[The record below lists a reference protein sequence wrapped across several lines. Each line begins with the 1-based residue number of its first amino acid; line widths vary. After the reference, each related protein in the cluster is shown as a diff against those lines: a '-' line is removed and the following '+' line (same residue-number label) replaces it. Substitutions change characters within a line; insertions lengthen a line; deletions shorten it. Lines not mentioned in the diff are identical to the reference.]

1 MNQFDPYIKF
11 IASQIGEIIAD
22 GSRVRSVTV
31 LGSPS
36 EIIGSLPIKV
46 GKGAN
51 RGIVLR
57 SDTFAELGNPEAGS
71 CAILLAT
78 SDTGLIQDGRISILG
93 NDIQDRKPDTDKVPV
108 IKVTRNAESTDAS
121 PSVTKPTVQT
131 GTSVISLPF
140 GQIVMVGGKNLTN
153 NHFETL
159 KTSLIIGDQIE
170 GYMERSQSFNIWS
183 RVSLDAAKKEF
194 SLFTL
199 GKALVAIIKSCN
211 PAVEVVQ
218 VTFVTTGKQHITM
231 LESYAMQIRKIARE
245 LVRDNWKIKGYD
257 IECLSD
263 CDLCNEKP
271 ICDDIREVIRNK
283 NENAT
288 HKIKIEI

>member
-11 IASQIGEIIAD
+11 IASKIGEIIAD

-51 RGIVLR
+51 RGIILR

-93 NDIQDRKPDTDKVPV
+93 NDIQDRKPDTDNFP
-108 IKVTRNAESTDAS
+108 DA
-121 PSVTKPTVQT
+121 
-131 GTSVISLPF
+131 ISLSF
-140 GQIVMVGGKNLTN
+140 GQIVMVGGKNLTIKN
-153 NHFETL
+153 FETL

-183 RVSLDAAKKEF
+183 RVSMDAARKEF

-218 VTFVTTGKQHITM
+218 VTFVTSGKQHITM

-263 CDLCNEKP
+263 CDLCDEKP
-271 ICDDIREVIRNK
+271 VCDDIREMIRNK